1 MSCQSLCKRLA
12 LGILATTSLAAQA
25 PSQAAGTQGLS
36 AVDVNASQFAIVAA
50 PIPGSGTSQLQI
62 YEQIGSQRACYAV
75 NGDTVDPLLVSFD
88 FTNICQRYID
98 SNGYSL
104 RIGSQDLGT
113 IYRLSIRR
121 SGSEHVLMAI
131 PTKPGAGPEL
141 RVARA
146 IGDGEKF
153 LRLELE
159 SGWSLRRRNWQGTNL
174 GHLYVYRDNWPQ
186 GNDATIASPAAPQP
200 TSNTI
205 STAQPI
211 PVQPITADA
220 PLKPGPT
227 GSSSPVAPAP
237 LF

>member
-1 MSCQSLCKRLA
+1 MTCQSFTRHLA
-12 LGILATTSLAAQA
+12 ISLLATAALSAQA

-121 SGSEHVLMAI
+121 SGSEHLLMAI

-159 SGWSLRRRNWQGTNL
+159 SGWSLRRRNWQGTDL

-186 GNDATIASPAAPQP
+186 ANDASIAGADPTRPASGTTPSVQAIRVQPVSAETTTNPAATP
-200 TSNTI
+200 T
-205 STAQPI
+205 
-211 PVQPITADA
+211 
-220 PLKPGPT
+220 
-227 GSSSPVAPAP
+227 P

>member
-1 MSCQSLCKRLA
+1 MSYQSFTSRLA
-12 LGILATTSLAAQA
+12 IGLLATAALAAQE
-25 PSQAAGTQGLS
+25 PSHAGTHGLS
-36 AVDVNASQFAIVAA
+36 AVDVDSSQFAIVAA
-50 PIPGSGTSQLQI
+50 PIPGSGGSQLQI

-121 SGSEHVLMAI
+121 NGSEHMLMAI

-186 GNDATIASPAAPQP
+186 ANDASIAGPDTTRPA
-200 TSNTI
+200 SR
-205 STAQPI
+205 STPLVQAV
-211 PVQPITADA
+211 PVQPVKAEPTTNPASA
-220 PLKPGPT
+220 PN
-227 GSSSPVAPAP
+227 P